1 MTCASCLPSPPPLV
15 LKDTLLDPKGD
26 GNWGSSASS
35 VVVVVGAWLGWE
47 WASEDV
53 ITTTTDT
60 IQMLIID
67 VFGNINLLF

>member
-1 MTCASCLPSPPPLV
+1 MTCASCLPSPPHLV
-15 LKDTLLDPKGD
+15 LKDTLLDLKGD

-35 VVVVVGAWLGWE
+35 VVAIGGAWLGWE

-53 ITTTTDT
+53 IATTTDT

-67 VFGNINLLF
+67 VFGNINLF

>member
-1 MTCASCLPSPPPLV
+1 MTCASYLPSPPRLV
-15 LKDTLLDPKGD
+15 LKDTLLDPKRD

-35 VVVVVGAWLGWE
+35 VVAIVGAWLGWE

-53 ITTTTDT
+53 IVTTTDT

-67 VFGNINLLF
+67 VFGNINLF